1 MRKRAT
7 LLFLKTSLLVL
18 VFCNLVSAVG
28 DPDDVYWSTLDSDSV
43 AKFDGPVFAMILY
56 KNSLIIGGG
65 FKKVGSLVVNH
76 IVEWNGS
83 TFSALGTGVS
93 DSVFALAIYQEELIA
108 GGLFTAADGRT
119 VNGIAVW
126 TDSGWMPLKDG
137 LGGRDI
143 PGTNAMTV
151 FDNRLIVGGWFLSAG
166 NTIAENIA
174 SWDGT
179 TWEIVGGGL
188 NYYPDDTWIDALTVY
203 DNKLIVAGYIR
214 AVDTFGAHNI
224 VSWDGSH
231 WNPLGKGTNGTISAV
246 AVYGNTLVAGGNFST
261 ADRLPANDIALW
273 DGQSWSPLGMGMIGD
288 STSVFSLSVHNN
300 QLIAGG
306 LFHSVD
312 GVPAER
318 IASCDGNNWSP
329 LGSGVNGGVRALCTY
344 NGNLIVGGN
353 FSVAGGKAVAYLAE
367 WSKKTPTGVD
377 DEEDRSLPVEF
388 SVSQNYPN
396 PFNPSTTISYDLP
409 KSETVRISVVN
420 VLGRTVTVLIDA
432 VRPAGH
438 NLVAWDGK
446 DNSGLSVASG
456 VYFFRI
462 ESGSHKVSK
471 KMMLLR

>member
-1 MRKRAT
+1 MHKRAT
-7 LLFLKTSLLVL
+7 LLFLGTSLLVL
-18 VFCNLVSAVG
+18 VFCNLASAIG
-28 DPDDVYWSTLDSDSV
+28 DPDDVYWSTLDSDSF
-43 AKFDGPVFAMILY
+43 AQFDGPVFAMIPY

-65 FKKVGSLVVNH
+65 FKKVGPLVVNH
-76 IVEWNGS
+76 IVEWDGS

-93 DSVFALAIYQEELIA
+93 DSVFALAMYQEELIA
-108 GGLFTAADGRT
+108 GGVFTTADGRT

-126 TDSGWMPLKDG
+126 TDSGWMPLKEG

-143 PGTNAMTV
+143 SGTNAMTV

-166 NTIAENIA
+166 YTKAENIA

-179 TWEIVGGGL
+179 NWEIVGGGL

-231 WNPLGKGTNGTISAV
+231 WNPFGKGTDGTISAV

-288 STSVFSLSVHNN
+288 STSVFSFTLHND

-312 GVPAER
+312 GIPAER
-318 IASCDGNNWSP
+318 IASWNGYNWSP

-344 NGNLIVGGN
+344 NDNLIVGGN
-353 FSVAGGKAVAYLAE
+353 FTVAGGKAGAYLAK
-367 WSKKTPTGVD
+367 WSKKTPTEVD
-377 DEEDRSLPVEF
+377 DEEDRGLPVEF

-409 KSETVRISVVN
+409 NPEMVEISIAN
-420 VLGRTVTVLIDA
+420 TLGQRVAKLVST
-432 VRPAGH
+432 RQSAGH
-438 NLVAWDGK
+438 HVTIWDGR
-446 DNSGLSVASG
+446 DYFGHPVASG
-456 VYFFRI
+456 VYFYKI
-462 ESGSHKVSK
+462 TAGSYNASK
-471 KMMLLR
+471 KMMLIR